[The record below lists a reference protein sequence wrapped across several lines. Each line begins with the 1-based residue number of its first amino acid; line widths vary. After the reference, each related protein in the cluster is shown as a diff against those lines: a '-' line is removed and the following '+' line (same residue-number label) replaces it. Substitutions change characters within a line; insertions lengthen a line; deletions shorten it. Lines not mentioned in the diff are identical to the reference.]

1 MEVRIV
7 ALESFAVETRDRL
20 ARIETKLDTFATKAD
35 LQALRADLHK
45 DLHQLT
51 WRLLGG
57 ASAMIG
63 LVYWISK
70 NVH

>member
-1 MEVRIV
+1 MEVMIV